1 MKLAALELDALAEK
15 WPIAGSFVISRGAKT
30 DAHVVVVT
38 LSNRKVSGRGEC
50 VPYGRYNETV
60 QSVLD
65 QVLSMRPHLANGLDR
80 MELQSLM
87 PPGAARNALDCAFID
102 LEAKQSGR
110 PVHEIL
116 RADAPQPL
124 LTAYTISLGR
134 PEEMARDARDAS
146 EFPLLKLKLGG
157 QDDIACMNAVRAARP
172 DARLI
177 ADANEAWTPKNCE
190 SLLSAAKT
198 AGFELIEQPLPA
210 ENDAILSEIHRLLPV
225 CADESMHARHDLAA
239 LKDRYD
245 AVNIKLD
252 KTGGLTEAL
261 EAVDFAQQSGFRI
274 MLGCMVCTSLSIAPA
289 FLLGR
294 HADWV
299 DFDGPLLLTRD
310 RFAGITQDSGI
321 IPPPGQELW
330 G

>member
-1 MKLAALELDALAEK
+1 MATLELDALAEK

-30 DAHVVVVT
+30 NAHVVVVT
-38 LSNRKVSGRGEC
+38 LSDGQISGRGEC

-65 QVLSMRPHLANGLDR
+65 QVLSIRPHLANGLDR
-80 MELQSLM
+80 MGLQSVM

-110 PVHEIL
+110 HVHAIL
-116 RADAPQPL
+116 RLDAPQPL

-134 PEEMARDARDAS
+134 PEEMARDARNAS

-177 ADANEAWTPKNCE
+177 ADANEAWTPKNCA
-190 SLLSAAKT
+190 SLLESAKT
-198 AGFELIEQPLPA
+198 ARFELIEQPLPA
-210 ENDAILSEIHRLLPV
+210 EMDICLSEIDRQVPV
-225 CADESMHARHDLAA
+225 CADESMHSRRGLAA

-252 KTGGLTEAL
+252 KTGGLTEAI
-261 EAVDFAQQSGFRI
+261 EAVDFAQQSGFHI

-299 DFDGPLLLTRD
+299 DLDGPLLLTRD
-310 RFAGITQDSGI
+310 RFAGITQVSGI
-321 IPPPGQELW
+321 ISPPGPDLW